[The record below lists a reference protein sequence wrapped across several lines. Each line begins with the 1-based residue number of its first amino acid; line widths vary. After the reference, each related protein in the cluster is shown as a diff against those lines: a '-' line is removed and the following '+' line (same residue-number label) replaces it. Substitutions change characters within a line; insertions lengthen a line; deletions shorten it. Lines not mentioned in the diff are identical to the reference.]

1 LKNFLLILAV
11 FICQACTS
19 ISDKNVVLDYAP
31 GTLIDANAQYRLGLD
46 YETGRGVPKNMEQSN
61 IWVERAALQGLAK
74 AQYALAS
81 IYLTGHTLDDDRVA
95 LKWFQIST
103 DQGYSQAQIHF
114 GWKSDHVEKIPH
126 NIKME
131 IAKNYQL
138 AAQQGDAKAQY
149 ALAWF
154 YKEWVG
160 DFDQEF
166 YWFQRA
172 ADQGHMAAENRL
184 GIFSQQFNNFHE
196 ALYWYR
202 RSAAQGYDA
211 AQVNLGI
218 MYWNGQGVQ
227 ENKGEAIRLIALAV
241 DQEGPVAQFDLGI
254 IYTYEKEYLNFPEGL
269 RLLRLAANQGY
280 AQARD
285 TLDILRLNQIPSAFR
300 LPSNLAP
307 TWIVQ

>member
-1 LKNFLLILAV
+1 MTLL
-11 FICQACTS
+11 FCQACTAVS
-19 ISDKNVVLDYAP
+19 SKGVTFGNELATLSDADSQYSLGISYELGTGAP
-31 GTLIDANAQYRLGLD
+31 PDMD
-46 YETGRGVPKNMEQSN
+46 QSK
-61 IWVERAALQGLAK
+61 IWIERAAQQGLAK

-95 LKWFQIST
+95 LKWFQIAT
-103 DQGYSQAQIHF
+103 DQGLYQAQTHF
-114 GWKSDHVEKIPH
+114 GWRNDYVEKNPTD
-126 NIKME
+126 MTVE
-131 IAKNYQL
+131 IIKNYKL

-154 YKEWVG
+154 YKEWGG
-160 DFDQEF
+160 DFKQAL

-172 ADQGHMAAENRL
+172 ADQGNMAAENRL
-184 GIFSQQFNNFHE
+184 GIFYQQFNDFHE

-202 RSAAQGYDA
+202 KSAAQGYDA

-227 ENKGEAIRLIALAV
+227 QNKEEAVRFFALAV
-241 DQEGPVAQFDLGI
+241 DQEYPVAQFDLGI
-254 IYTYEKEYLNFPEGL
+254 TYIYETEYLNVPEGL

-285 TLDILRLNQIPSAFR
+285 TLDILRLHQIPSAFR
-300 LPSNLAP
+300 PPSNLAP
-307 TWIVQ
+307 PWMVQ

>member
-1 LKNFLLILAV
+1 LKKYLIILTLL
-11 FICQACTS
+11 FCQACTAVS
-19 ISDKNVVLDYAP
+19 SKSVTLSEEPVPLTDADSQYSLGIS
-31 GTLIDANAQYRLGLD
+31 
-46 YETGRGVPKNMEQSN
+46 YEIRTGATPDMDQSK
-61 IWVERAALQGLAK
+61 IWIERAAQQGLAK

-95 LKWFQIST
+95 LKWFQIAT
-103 DQGYSQAQIHF
+103 DQGFHQAQTHF
-114 GWKSDHVEKIPH
+114 GWKSDDVEKIPT
-126 NIKME
+126 NTKVKIV
-131 IAKNYQL
+131 KNYEL

-160 DFDQEF
+160 DFEQAL
-166 YWFQRA
+166 YWFRRA

-202 RSAAQGYDA
+202 KSAAQGYDA

-218 MYWNGQGVQ
+218 TYWDGQGVQ
-227 ENKGEAIRLIALAV
+227 QNKEEAIRFFALAV
-241 DQEGPVAQFDLGI
+241 AQEYPVAQFDLGI
-254 IYTYEKEYLNFPEGL
+254 IFTYETEYLNVPEGL

-280 AQARD
+280 AGARD
-285 TLDILRLNQIPSAFR
+285 TLDILHLNQIPSAFR
-300 LPSNLAP
+300 LPSDLAP
-307 TWIVQ
+307 T